1 MTRKTIS
8 LTPTDVKKSLASA
21 LVAHGRL
28 LARRILESRGTAR
41 AQPKDNDGDA
51 PSGSID
57 ANTVSA
63 FVSMPNGF
71 RQKLEGLTDC
81 ENAYWDDVRTA
92 IAGSMTYV
100 TLGAFLAA
108 HEAWK
113 VSSTATTKVG
123 PATRVLVDGLTVQER
138 EPATTCG
145 ESKQPR
151 WLAITHTF
159 MCNTHKKCLNM
170 HTLIIN

>member
-1 MTRKTIS
+1 MARKTIS

-21 LVAHGRL
+21 LLAHGRL

-41 AQPKDNDGDA
+41 AQPRDDDVEA
-51 PSGSID
+51 PSWSID
-57 ANTVSA
+57 TNTVAA
-63 FVSMPNGF
+63 FVSMPDGY

-92 IAGSMTYV
+92 IAGSTTYV

-113 VSSTATTKVG
+113 ASSTAITKVG
-123 PATRVLVDGLTVQER
+123 PATRVLVGLMRDGASDDV
-138 EPATTCG
+138 
-145 ESKQPR
+145 
-151 WLAITHTF
+151 W
-159 MCNTHKKCLNM
+159 
-170 HTLIIN
+170 